1 MDTMCIALALL
12 GLILSVGAVLAQS
25 DPVKEREDLMKGNQR
40 GADVVV
46 AMMTGK
52 APYDAKAVD
61 AAFAQWADTAQK
73 LPGLFPDNSKT
84 GGDNRASPK
93 IWVNKKDFDAK
104 AAEFAKAV
112 ADNHAKAAASLEGLR
127 AGIPVVGEACDNCHK
142 EYRLSKR

>member
-1 MDTMCIALALL
+1 MRIRIALAVT
-12 GLILSVGAVLAQS
+12 GLIISVGAVVAQS
-25 DPVKEREDLMKGNQR
+25 DPVKEREDLMKGNQK
-40 GADVVV
+40 GADLVV

-93 IWVNKKDFDAK
+93 IWLNKKDFDAK
-104 AAEFAKAV
+104 SADFGKAV
-112 ADNHAKAAASLEGLR
+112 ADNRAKATASLEGLR
-127 AGIPVVGEACDNCHK
+127 AAIPLVGNGCDNCHK